1 MVSTKERLDLSGK
14 ALTYRIIIAV
24 IAFGTS
30 VYFTRNL
37 MISVISLVVAYTVC
51 LFVFDLR
58 YQHSV
63 HVFREEKS
71 KENIKKDWILNMTKE
86 GLPLFI
92 NAFLMLS
99 IMNAPKMVIDT
110 FIDQGN
116 LNQGLQTVFNI
127 IFMPASFLNLAYIVF
142 RPLITRMAIMWNA
155 KKQKNLLELC
165 LDFSEI

>member
-1 MVSTKERLDLSGK
+1 MYMKDGFNKRKELDLSGK

-63 HVFREEKS
+63 HVFERKKVRKIS
-71 KENIKKDWILNMTKE
+71 KKI
-86 GLPLFI
+86 G
-92 NAFLMLS
+92 
-99 IMNAPKMVIDT
+99 
-110 FIDQGN
+110 
-116 LNQGLQTVFNI
+116 
-127 IFMPASFLNLAYIVF
+127 Y
-142 RPLITRMAIMWNA
+142 
-155 KKQKNLLELC
+155 
-165 LDFSEI
+165 